1 MQGNR
6 RNGREESDIVAIS
19 EPYTPLRKKQRLRN
33 CILKVLQIFSLRQCL
48 NFFSYKAILIVNVIK
63 RTKIDFSDKIFTSIA
78 ITIAN
83 VKDMD
88 RLCLNAQC
96 SLITATTR
104 PTPYFYYFIDD
115 EIFCHC

>member
-33 CILKVLQIFSLRQCL
+33 CILNKSYHFSLIQCL
-48 NFFSYKAILIVNVIK
+48 NFFSYKTILIVNVIK
-63 RTKIDFSDKIFTSIA
+63 CTNINLSDKVFTSIT
-78 ITIAN
+78 ITIATG
-83 VKDMD
+83 KDMD
-88 RLCLNAQC
+88 MLCLNAQC

-104 PTPYFYYFIDD
+104 PTPYFYYFFNDK
-115 EIFCHC
+115 IFFHC